1 MSDSSVERSSRPWP
15 IRSVIEGFYGDPW
28 TWDARAE
35 VMRWCHERAMTHYL
49 YAPKNDPLHRER
61 WRELY
66 GPEMLAG
73 FDRLVGEATLQVG
86 FAISPGLSIDYGSAD
101 DRAALAAKVDQLVER
116 GVGLVALLLD
126 DIPVRPGLGV
136 EHADLT
142 RWLRDH
148 LEGRATLLLTPTEY
162 TGTRP
167 TAYLDALAEGVP
179 PDVAIG
185 WTGETVVC
193 DEITVAQATARA
205 ESLGGRPPFVWD
217 NYPVNDAIMADR
229 LFLGPLR
236 GREVGLGP
244 VCSGYAANPMTQPR
258 SSLPALA
265 SIAGYLRGDD
275 PVAAWEADLG
285 DLRTFAEACDGERPA
300 QLVES
305 ALDAVGGLDLPS
317 DLDALDELDEWL
329 RAARSCGAPG
339 LEGEAEACDGERPAQ
354 LVEAALDAVGG
365 LDLPSDL
372 DALDELDE
380 WLRAAR
386 SCGAPGLEGEAEAW
400 VEQAH
405 AEAAVGV
412 VAVKLLRAASDPDGP
427 LAERRRIA
435 ERALTLA
442 YLWPPLRRSTVTVM
456 GPRCSFRPV
465 LAQGPDGEW
474 RFRAA
479 ALTDDDNAIDRLV
492 RAALARAAALD
503 T

>member
-1 MSDSSVERSSRPWP
+1 MSDSSVERSSLPWP

-339 LEGEAEACDGERPAQ
+339 LEGEAEA
-354 LVEAALDAVGG
+354 
-365 LDLPSDL
+365 
-372 DALDELDE
+372 
-380 WLRAAR
+380 
-386 SCGAPGLEGEAEAW
+386 W

-503 T
+503 A